1 MPGGAPGPAA
11 PSELAAE
18 AYICGGR
25 RRTPS
30 GHAFFL
36 WLLENFPFFS
46 RGLFFLTILFHL
58 SLALSIITHYPL
70 ALSFSSHPCF
80 FLLFCIFLYL
90 LLLQFSFSLL
100 PFLLFPHIFPLLL
113 HLHLHH
119 LLLLQLLLLFLPSL
133 LFFLL
138 LHHQHHQPFLLP
150 QPPPPPP
157 LCLLTPLCPLPPFCP
172 LPPPPFQVEGS
183 TSVRPHP
190 TPSHK
195 GRLALKES
203 PRRRDEGDPEAL

>member
-1 MPGGAPGPAA
+1 MPGGAPGPAG

-18 AYICGGR
+18 ADICGGR

-36 WLLENFPFFS
+36 WLLENFPFS

-70 ALSFSSHPCF
+70 ALSSSSHPCF
-80 FLLFCIFLYL
+80 FLLFCVFLYL

-138 LHHQHHQPFLLP
+138 LHHQHRQPFLLP

-157 LCLLTPLCPLPPFCP
+157 NSPLPPTP
-172 LPPPPFQVEGS
+172 PALPS
-183 TSVRPHP
+183 
-190 TPSHK
+190 
-195 GRLALKES
+195 
-203 PRRRDEGDPEAL
+203 